1 MSNQPER
8 SPAVNIWQSYK
19 ERGFFQQCTDESGLI
34 AAEEAAR
41 PGPLTGYIGF
51 DPTADSFHVGH
62 LIPLMALKRFQLA
75 GHRPIALMGL
85 GTAMIGDPSGK
96 NEMRKMLSVEELES
110 NLEGLKRQFGILLD
124 FGDSGDESGG
134 GSGSGARETG
144 AEGAAQDPAAER
156 GGGSNAA
163 IMANNADW
171 LRGLHYLD
179 FLREIGPHFSVNR
192 MLTFE
197 TFKMRLEG
205 SGLSFIEFNYPLLQ
219 SYDFLEL
226 HRRYGCV
233 LQMGGDDQWAN
244 IISGVNLVRRMERAT
259 VFGWTFP
266 LHTTASGAKMGKTE
280 KGAVW
285 LDPGKTSPYEYY
297 QYWINVEDADVG
309 KCLRLFTLMEPE
321 EIAELERLQGADIRQ
336 AKQRL
341 AWETTALIHGGQEAA
356 KAEKSAAALFGG
368 SGGDLADTPST
379 VIEPGRLEQG
389 LAIWEILPE
398 VGMVKSRGE
407 ARRLIAQGGVSVN
420 EQRVESEDF
429 SLSPGHLDQG
439 AILLRVGKKKYH
451 RLVVE

>member
-1 MSNQPER
+1 M
-8 SPAVNIWQSYK
+8 NIWQSYK
-19 ERGFFQQCTDESGLI
+19 ERGFFQQCTDESGLM
-34 AAEEAAR
+34 AAEAEAAKPAGAAH

-62 LIPLMALKRFQLA
+62 LIPLMALKRFQMA

-96 NEMRKMLSVEELES
+96 NEMRKMLSVEELEG
-110 NLEGLKRQFGILLD
+110 NLVGLKRQFGILLD
-124 FGDSGDESGG
+124 FGDSSGDDSG
-134 GSGSGARETG
+134 GSGKSGG
-144 AEGAAQDPAAER
+144 
-156 GGGSNAA
+156 NAA

-171 LRGLHYLD
+171 LRKLNYLD

-197 TFKMRLEG
+197 TFKMRLAG

-259 VFGWTFP
+259 VYGWTFP
-266 LHTTASGAKMGKTE
+266 LHTTASGGKMGKTV

-309 KCLRLFTLMEPE
+309 KCLRLFTLLEAE
-321 EIAELERLQGADIRQ
+321 EIAALEHLQGADIRQ

-341 AWETTALIHGGQEAA
+341 ALETTALIHGEQEAA
-356 KAEKSAAALFGG
+356 KAEKGATALFSG

-379 VIEPGRLEQG
+379 VIESGRLEQG

-398 VGMVKSRGE
+398 VGMAKSRGE